1 MARTTVFMTHRS
13 QAVRLPAETRFPPGV
28 REVEVRVVGAARVIS
43 PVDASWDAFFDREE
57 RPTDDFLAVRGDQH
71 QPDRPGL

>member
-13 QAVRLPAETRFPPGV
+13 QAVRLPAETRFPSSV
-28 REVEVRVVGAARVIS
+28 REVEVRVVGAARVIT
-43 PVDASWDAFFDREE
+43 PVDASWDAFFDAAE
-57 RPTDDFLAVRGDQH
+57 RPSEDFLAVRADQH